1 MKKIVLT
8 VFAAAALAA
17 CSTPDI
23 PVSDQNAIS
32 FGNVGT
38 RAGLSD
44 LQTNGFGVWATIS
57 SPSNNSAVILTNEKV
72 SLDNGA
78 WTYSNTRYWVDNS
91 KFYFLAV
98 HPYSAENSPI
108 EEYHWTQEGINYT
121 GYTMAVTTPKTADY
135 DPLVATNMTDTSVE
149 GYATTVPLNF
159 EHMMCKVNFKITQDF
174 DKSPDFDYYVSKVTI
189 SGIKNSGTFMAMPY
203 GDILYRGWY
212 FDGATTTTFEKSF
225 TTPVRLRN
233 PDAADKKITLT
244 VFGNNGL
251 LLIPQEITANA
262 IRIRVD
268 YYYDVDPS
276 DDDMGVA
283 RYVETFI
290 PATNIWESNK
300 AITYALA
307 ISEQNDIKFLAPT
320 IESWGSPQ
328 TGGTIIIK

>member
-23 PVSDQNAIS
+23 PVSDPHAIS

-38 RAGLSD
+38 RAGLTD
-44 LQTNGFGVWATIS
+44 LQKDGFGVWACING
-57 SPSNNSAVILTNEKV
+57 PQGYVPLLSNEHVTKSG
-72 SLDNGA
+72 DN
-78 WTYSNTRYWVDNS
+78 WTYTNTRYWVDDS

-98 HPYSAENSPI
+98 HPYSADNSPV
-108 EEYHWTQEGINYT
+108 EEHRITDEGSNRT
-121 GYTMAVTTPKTADY
+121 GYTMTVTTPAAANY
-135 DPLVATNMTDTSVE
+135 DPLMATNVTDTSNA
-149 GYATTVPLNF
+149 GYSTIVPLNF
-159 EHMMCKVNFKITQDF
+159 EHMMCKVNLKVEQDF
-174 DKSPDFDYYVSKVTI
+174 EKSPDFDYYVSKVTI

-203 GDILYRGWY
+203 GNIFYRGWN
-212 FDGATTTTFEKSF
+212 FEGATTTTFEKSF
-225 TTPVRLRN
+225 TAPVRLRN
-233 PDAADKKITLT
+233 PDAADKKIVLT
-244 VFGNNGL
+244 VFGEGL
-251 LLIPQEITANA
+251 LLIPQEITTNA
-262 IRIRVD
+262 VRVLVD

-283 RYVETFI
+283 KSVETFI

-300 AITYALA
+300 AITYTLPIAD
-307 ISEQNDIKFLAPT
+307 SNDIKFLAPT